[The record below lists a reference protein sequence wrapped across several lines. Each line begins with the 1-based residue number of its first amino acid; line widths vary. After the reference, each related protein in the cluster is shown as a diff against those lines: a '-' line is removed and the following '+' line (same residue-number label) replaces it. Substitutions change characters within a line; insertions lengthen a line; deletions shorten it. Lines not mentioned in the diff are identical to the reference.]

1 MMLDVGRLL
10 RVAHRLFPQVVV
22 DESVVPAAEQVVL
35 TPAVSYP
42 ALHVG
47 WHEAPAARVLEH
59 VPRAPLVGAV
69 TAHGVYVG
77 AGVGVDV
84 GVGVG
89 ATVLGMS
96 EP

>member
-1 MMLDVGRLL
+1 MLDVGRLL
-10 RVAHRLFPQVVV
+10 RVAHRLLPQVVV
-22 DESVVPAAEQVVL
+22 DESVVPAAEQVMR
-35 TPAVSYP
+35 TPPVSYP

-47 WHEAPAARVLEH
+47 SHEEPAARVLEH

-84 GVGVG
+84 GAGVG